1 MKTTFSRTFST
12 TVMILF
18 MALIL
23 VGTSFQALVEDYL
36 TDSAVTDL
44 QQNSDAIANLA
55 SAYCSE
61 GSLLNRDFMVNL
73 DVASRVSG
81 ADTIIFGTDGR
92 ALLCSEVLTGCSH
105 HGLRLSDSYLE
116 KVLKNGGDVATGT
129 IPHLYE
135 EPRFVVSSLIRDYTT
150 GEPLG
155 IVVVSRPTYDTSVI
169 MSKISNIFLMVSLL
183 VMSVCFVAMLLILK
197 RQSLPL
203 KQMSNVARAFGHG
216 NLDARVRLAQDY
228 PEEVE
233 ELALAFNNM
242 AQELQK
248 SEYQR
253 KEFVANVSHELKTPM
268 TTISGYVDG
277 ILDGTIPP
285 ERSRYY
291 LQIVSDET
299 KRLSRLVR
307 SMLDISRLQNQGGI
321 PEEKKT
327 HFDLEEIMGQVLI
340 TFEKKITDKNL
351 NVDIAMPE
359 HPVYTLASQDMIT
372 QVVYN
377 LIDNAVKFCPDAG
390 TLGLKIKLGGSK
402 AYISVSNSG
411 ETIPPEELPLLFDRF
426 HKIDKSRSQNRDGW
440 GLGLYI
446 VKTIVC
452 SHGENISVSSRD
464 GITEFTFTMP
474 VVNLPA
480 GASSKF
486 ETI

>member
-1 MKTTFSRTFST
+1 MKTTFGRTFST

-18 MALIL
+18 LALIL
-23 VGTSFQALVEDYL
+23 VGTSFQALVDDYL
-36 TDSAVTDL
+36 ADSAIADL
-44 QQNSDAIANLA
+44 QQNSSAIASLA

-81 ADTIIFGTDGR
+81 ADTIIFNADGKV
-92 ALLCSEVLTGCSH
+92 LLCSDVLTGCSH
-105 HGLRLSDSYLE
+105 QGLRLSDSYLS
-116 KVLKNGGDVATGT
+116 KVLSNGGDTATGT
-129 IPHLYE
+129 VPQLYE
-135 EPRFVVSSLIRDYTT
+135 EPRFVVSSVFQDYVT

-155 IVVVSRPTYDTSVI
+155 IVVVSRPTHDTSAI
-169 MSKISNIFLMVSLL
+169 MTKISNIFLMVSLL
-183 VMSVCFVAMLLILK
+183 VMLVCFVVILFTLK
-197 RQSLPL
+197 RQSDPL
-203 KQMSNVARAFGHG
+203 KQMAAVARSFGHG
-216 NLDARVRLAQDY
+216 DLDARVRLSDDY

-233 ELALAFNNM
+233 DLALAFNNM

-277 ILDGTIPP
+277 ILDGTIPQD
-285 ERSRYY
+285 RSRYY

-307 SMLDISRLQNQGGI
+307 SMLDISRLQDQAGI
-321 PEEKKT
+321 PEDKKV
-327 HFDLEEIMGQVLI
+327 HFDMEEAVGQVLI
-340 TFEKKITDKNL
+340 TFEKKITDKKL
-351 NVDIAMPE
+351 DVDVQMPE
-359 HPVYTLASQDMIT
+359 HPVFTYACQDMVT

-377 LIDNAVKFCPDAG
+377 LIDNAVKFCPDGG
-390 TLGLKIKLGGSK
+390 TLGLKIKEGGSK
-402 AYISVSNSG
+402 IYISVSNEG
-411 ETIPPEELPLLFDRF
+411 ETIPPEELPLVFDRF
-426 HKIDKSRSQNRDGW
+426 HKTDKSRSQNRDGW

-464 GITEFTFTMP
+464 GKTEFTFTMP
-474 VVNLPA
+474 LVN
-480 GASSKF
+480 
-486 ETI
+486 

>member
-12 TVMILF
+12 TIMILF
-18 MALIL
+18 LALIL

-55 SAYCSE
+55 SAYYSE
-61 GSLLNRDFMVNL
+61 GSILNRDFMVNL

-81 ADTIIFGTDGR
+81 ADTIIFSADGR
-92 ALLCSEVLTGCSH
+92 VLLCSEVLTGCSH
-105 HGLRLSDSYLE
+105 QGLRLNENYLAR
-116 KVLKNGGDVATGT
+116 VLENDGDVATGT
-129 IPHLYE
+129 VPQLYE
-135 EPRFVVSSLIRDYTT
+135 EPRFVVASVIRDYVTH
-150 GEPLG
+150 EALG

-169 MSKISNIFLMVSLL
+169 MSKISNIFLMVSML
-183 VMSVCFVAMLLILK
+183 VMALSFVIMLITVK
-197 RQSLPL
+197 RQSDPL
-203 KQMSNVARAFGHG
+203 KQMAGIARSFGHG
-216 NLDARVRLAQDY
+216 DLDARVKLTRDY

-233 ELALAFNNM
+233 DLALAFNNM

-307 SMLDISRLQNQGGI
+307 SMLDISKLQDQSGI
-321 PEEKKT
+321 PDSKKV
-327 HFDLEEIMGQVLI
+327 HFDMEEIVGQVLI
-340 TFEKKITDKNL
+340 TFEKKITDKHL
-351 NVDIAMPE
+351 DVDVEMPE
-359 HPVYTLASQDMIT
+359 HPVFTFASQDMVT

-377 LIDNAVKFCPDAG
+377 LIDNAVKFCPDGG
-390 TLGLKIKLGGSK
+390 TLGLKIKPGGNK
-402 AYISVSNSG
+402 IYISVSNEG
-411 ETIPPEELPLLFDRF
+411 ETIPPEELPLVFDRF
-426 HKIDKSRSQNRDGW
+426 HKTDKSRSQNRDGW

-464 GITEFTFTMP
+464 GKTEFTFTMP
-474 VVNLPA
+474 LVN
-480 GASSKF
+480 
-486 ETI
+486 

>member
-18 MALIL
+18 LALIL

-36 TDSAVTDL
+36 TESAVTDL
-44 QQNSDAIANLA
+44 QQNCDAIASLA
-55 SAYCSE
+55 SAYGSQ

-73 DVASRVSG
+73 DVSSRVSG
-81 ADTIIFGTDGR
+81 ADTIIFDPNGR
-92 ALLCSEVLTGCSH
+92 AMLCSDVLTGCSH
-105 HGLRLSDSYLE
+105 QGLRLNENYLAR
-116 KVLKNGGDVATGT
+116 VLENDGDVATGT
-129 IPHLYE
+129 VPQLYE
-135 EPRFVVSSLIRDYTT
+135 EPRFVVASVIRDYVTH
-150 GEPLG
+150 EALG

-169 MSKISNIFLMVSLL
+169 MSKISNIFLMVSML
-183 VMSVCFVAMLLILK
+183 VMALSFVIMLITVK
-197 RQSLPL
+197 RQSDPL
-203 KQMSNVARAFGHG
+203 KQMAGIARSFGHG
-216 NLDARVRLAQDY
+216 DLDARVKLTRDY

-233 ELALAFNNM
+233 DLALAFNNM

-307 SMLDISRLQNQGGI
+307 SMLDISKLQDQSGI
-321 PEEKKT
+321 PDSKKV
-327 HFDLEEIMGQVLI
+327 HFDMEEIVGQVLI
-340 TFEKKITDKNL
+340 TFEKKITDKHL
-351 NVDIAMPE
+351 DVDVEMPE
-359 HPVYTLASQDMIT
+359 HPVFTFASQDMVT

-377 LIDNAVKFCPDAG
+377 LIDNAVKFCPEGG
-390 TLGLKIKLGGSK
+390 TLGLKIKSGGNK
-402 AYISVSNSG
+402 IYISVSNEG
-411 ETIPPEELPLLFDRF
+411 ETIPPEELPLVFDRF
-426 HKIDKSRSQNRDGW
+426 HKTDKSRSQNRDGW

-452 SHGENISVSSRD
+452 SHGENISVSSCD
-464 GITEFTFTMP
+464 GKTEFTFTMP
-474 VVNLPA
+474 LVN
-480 GASSKF
+480 
-486 ETI
+486 